1 MPVRVLIV
9 DDSIFIR
16 KRVAEIL
23 AETPD
28 IEVVGQA
35 CNGREAVRMVSALKP
50 DVVTMD
56 VEMPEMNG
64 IAAVKEIMREN
75 PTPILMFS
83 VATREGARATLD
95 ALEAGAVDFL
105 PKQIDQLSSDRIKA
119 KQMFCTRVRMLGQR
133 SKHLREQ
140 FHRARPGTEQDRL
153 SRPPALP
160 RHRQA
165 LQSYSLLAI
174 AASTGG
180 PVAIQKIVSGMSDRL
195 AMPVLL
201 IQHMPGHFTTSFA
214 ERLNRDA
221 KIEVREAKDGDPLK
235 PGLALLAPGGHQ
247 LEIQPGRTG
256 NTISIRESR
265 DNEHY
270 QPSADVAFTSI
281 AQHVRGPVLAV
292 VLTGMGA
299 DGTLGARLLKQRGAS
314 IWAQSEE
321 SCTVYGM
328 PKAIVEA
335 DLADRVLGL
344 DEIART
350 IAVF

>member
-35 CNGREAVRMVSALKP
+35 CNGREAVRMVSELQP

-64 IAAVKEIMREN
+64 IAAVKQIMEEN

-105 PKQIDQLSSDRIKA
+105 PKQLDQINSNRETA
-119 KQMFCTRVRMLGQR
+119 KQLFCSRIRLLGQG
-133 SKHLREQ
+133 SKHLKQQLCRN
-140 FHRARPGTEQDRL
+140 DRGAKPPRD
-153 SRPPALP
+153 SRPVPASARRLVT
-160 RHRQA
+160 
-165 LQSYSLLAI
+165 QSYSLLVI

-180 PVAIQKIVSGMSDRL
+180 PVAIQKIVSGISDRL
-195 AMPVLL
+195 AIPVLL
-201 IQHMPGHFTTSFA
+201 IQHMPGNFTSSFA

-221 KIEVREAKDGDPLK
+221 KIEVREAKHGDPLK
-235 PGLALLAPGGHQ
+235 PGLALLAPGGYQ
-247 LEIQPGRTG
+247 LEVQGG
-256 NTISIRESR
+256 KASYSVSIRDSR
-265 DNEHY
+265 ENEHY
-270 QPSADVAFTSI
+270 QPCADVAFASI
-281 AQHVRGPVLAV
+281 AEHVRGPVLAV

-299 DGTLGARLLKQRGAS
+299 DGKIGAEQLKKKGAS
-314 IWAQSEE
+314 IWAQAEE

-328 PKAIVEA
+328 PKAIVDA
-335 DLADRVLGL
+335 NLADRVLAL
-344 DEIART
+344 DEIAR
-350 IAVF
+350 AFARL